1 MTRRKNAKGYCDERS
16 IDVQELDLCDYFSGK
31 RRNSKARCRNC
42 THFHVLEELK
52 PESDKDTNKS
62 ITKQDDV

>member
-16 IDVQELDLCDYFSGK
+16 IDVQESDLCDYFQGK
-31 RRNSKARCRNC
+31 RRNSKARCRSC
-42 THFHVLEELK
+42 IHFHVLEEPK
-52 PESDKDTNKS
+52 SDEDTNKS